1 VRQPRYLHRL
11 RLSGGD
17 LGRCHVLRMHP
28 ALQPGLGAVGSK
40 HGPVTFGI
48 AQPPIPIRA
57 VVVTMYKTA
66 AEGAGSEHFG
76 EIRRW
81 VEQLS
86 LPEQPVFYSAAR
98 GPHWR

>member
-1 VRQPRYLHRL
+1 M
-11 RLSGGD
+11 SGKTA
-17 LGRCHVLRMHP
+17 RRIRSFRP
-28 ALQPGLGAVGSK
+28 E
-40 HGPVTFGI
+40 

-76 EIRRW
+76 EIRLW

-86 LPEQPVFYSAAR
+86 LPEQLVFYSAAR
-98 GPHWR
+98 RPHRR